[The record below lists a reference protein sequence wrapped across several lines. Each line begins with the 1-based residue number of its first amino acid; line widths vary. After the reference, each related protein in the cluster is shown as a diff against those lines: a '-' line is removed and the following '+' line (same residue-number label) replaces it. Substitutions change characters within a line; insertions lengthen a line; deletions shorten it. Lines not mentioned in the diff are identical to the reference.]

1 MKITMIKNLQI
12 CHGFNYFKIWYS
24 FYTINTVQENL
35 VHLNT
40 KQKNYVLQKH

>member
-1 MKITMIKNLQI
+1 MALIKNLQI